1 MSKYQKQFP
10 HLVLVGHPFAPIGV
24 GENTRSALK
33 AFKTTNILTSLY
45 DVYRMYQPWPEF
57 TDSLT
62 DELSQEINIFFINGD
77 EVEPVFNHL
86 QPKLQYSAYNI
97 VFPFWELNIYP
108 KVWAQKLE
116 IFDEIWTASTFTYNS
131 IKRCVSKPVNY
142 IPCACQVEISS
153 FLGRQYFG
161 IPEGSFA
168 FLFAFDFLSSIH
180 RKNPFAVLQ
189 AFQKLFK
196 SCPNDDIC
204 LVLKLNNSFN
214 KPEDYADLMEIAN
227 NFNDHLIIIDKTLSN
242 NEMKNLLRCS
252 DCFISLH
259 RSEGFGLGLS
269 EAMSLGKPTIATRY
283 GGNVDFMNESN
294 SCLVDYK
301 LEPVGDNCYP
311 HWQGQYWAE
320 ADVDQAFCYMLELLR
335 DRHKRKRIGDNAK
348 IQTRKQLSYA
358 SIGQLYE
365 NRIFEVMES
374 KIH

>member
-1 MSKYQKQFP
+1 
-10 HLVLVGHPFAPIGV
+10 
-24 GENTRSALK
+24 
-33 AFKTTNILTSLY
+33 
-45 DVYRMYQPWPEF
+45 
-57 TDSLT
+57 
-62 DELSQEINIFFINGD
+62 
-77 EVEPVFNHL
+77 
-86 QPKLQYSAYNI
+86 
-97 VFPFWELNIYP
+97 
-108 KVWAQKLE
+108 
-116 IFDEIWTASTFTYNS
+116 
-131 IKRCVSKPVNY
+131 
-142 IPCACQVEISS
+142 
-153 FLGRQYFG
+153 
-161 IPEGSFA
+161 
-168 FLFAFDFLSSIH
+168 
-180 RKNPFAVLQ
+180 
-189 AFQKLFK
+189 
-196 SCPNDDIC
+196 
-204 LVLKLNNSFN
+204 
-214 KPEDYADLMEIAN
+214 
-227 NFNDHLIIIDKTLSN
+227 
-242 NEMKNLLRCS
+242 MKNLLRCS